1 MLAWLAFVFY
11 SVLTWKWIFE
21 FACLQEASRE
31 AAPPTDE
38 PSSGQRPGSS
48 CNSLAGNYE
57 RNSLQHTKMLMPMDF
72 LWFSRALGCAGI
84 QDLKALRQKES
95 AWICRSKVQVEGKSK
110 LLCLFG
116 TKKLQAPLAEAK
128 CDSQSVWGCALLT
141 QSHYRRHIATC
152 MLYLLCTMPVFIGSV
167 FSGSFSNTCGENL
180 ASLAQ
185 AVDHLGASCEAK
197 TRQTMTGF
205 DLQSW
210 GQLRFARS
218 QVCFSFLHRLA
229 V

>member
-31 AAPPTDE
+31 AAPPTDK

-95 AWICRSKVQVEGKSK
+95 AWICRSKVRVEGKSK

-167 FSGSFSNTCGENL
+167 FSGSFSNTCGKT
-180 ASLAQ
+180 S
-185 AVDHLGASCEAK
+185 HLWHK
-197 TRQTMTGF
+197 PWIT
-205 DLQSW
+205 W
-210 GQLRFARS
+210 GLPARRRPGRPWQDSTCRVETVEIARS
-218 QVCFSFLHRLA
+218 QVCFSFLRRLA